1 MSTKRVTRRHSD
13 RTRGGHGRA
22 RRQRLSPD
30 ARQRDLLRAAAR
42 LMTEHGVDAVQIPAV
57 AAAAGVTRQLV
68 YRFFPSRQ
76 ALIMAVLEDFAEDLT
91 QRLGR
96 AAVYRLPGNLEEGT
110 RVFIDVICDTIEAK
124 GAGPWDVLGSNGPD
138 RVVSRLGRQ
147 IQDRILEPWRARIAE
162 TIGASERD
170 AAIVAQMIIAGGRAA
185 LQQWFSGVLSRE
197 EAARATTRGVNALLQ
212 AFTSAGRQPRRD
224 ARNH

>member
-1 MSTKRVTRRHSD
+1 
-13 RTRGGHGRA
+13 
-22 RRQRLSPD
+22 
-30 ARQRDLLRAAAR
+30 
-42 LMTEHGVDAVQIPAV
+42 MTAHGVDAVQIPAV

-96 AAVYRLPGNLEEGT
+96 AAVYRMPGDLEQGT

-138 RVVSRLGRQ
+138 RVVSRLGRE
-147 IQDRILEPWRARIAE
+147 IQDRILAPWRPRIAE
-162 TIGASERD
+162 TLGASERD
-170 AAIVAQMIIAGGRAA
+170 AAVVAQMIIAGGRAA
-185 LQQWFSGVLSRE
+185 LQQWYSGVLTRE
-197 EAARATTRGVNALLQ
+197 EAVRATTRGVNALLE
-212 AFTSAGRQPRRD
+212 AFTVRKHDRRRA
-224 ARNH
+224 ARLH